1 MSHTGSMSITDS
13 IYLLMLGSG
22 LLGGFGHCAGMC
34 GPVVAAY
41 TLGIGLPAG
50 HMRTYPLPQVMYN
63 AGRITT
69 YSIMGGIMGMTGSF
83 AGIAASIERFQ
94 NLTMAT
100 VGLVMVILGL
110 ASTGWC
116 SLPKGSAGRNI
127 TAPVSAFVSRIIRFI
142 SATDTTGSVYVIGMV
157 TGFIPCG
164 LLYSAYIAA
173 AGTGATAGS
182 AAEGFLRGMS
192 MLFLFGLG
200 TAPALLLIGHI
211 TARKGEWIR
220 KRLYTAASL
229 FMIAI
234 GAIFIYRAFSG

>member
-1 MSHTGSMSITDS
+1 M
-13 IYLLMLGSG
+13 YLLMFGSG

-41 TLGIGLPAG
+41 TLGLSLPAAQRG
-50 HMRTYPLPQVMYN
+50 TYALPQVIYN

-69 YSIMGGIMGMTGSF
+69 YSIIGGIMGMTGSF
-83 AGIAASIERFQ
+83 AGVVASIEHFQ
-94 NLTMAT
+94 NLTMAA
-100 VGLVMVILGL
+100 VGVVMIILGL
-110 ASTGWC
+110 ATTGWFA
-116 SLPKGSAGRNI
+116 LPPCNTLRKI
-127 TAPVSAFVSRIIRFI
+127 TAPLSGFVNRMIRFI
-142 SATDTTGSVYVIGMV
+142 SATHTTGSVYVIGMA

-173 AGTGATAGS
+173 AGTGAAAGNP
-182 AAEGFLRGMS
+182 AEGFLKGMS

-220 KRLYTAASL
+220 KRLYAVASL
-229 FMIAI
+229 CMIAL
-234 GAIFIYRAFSG
+234 GVIFIYRAFRG

>member
-1 MSHTGSMSITDS
+1 MSMTDS

-22 LLGGFGHCAGMC
+22 LLGGVGHCAGMC
-34 GPVVAAY
+34 GPVVATY
-41 TLGIGLPAG
+41 TLGFSLQAG
-50 HMRTYPLPQVMYN
+50 HMRTYALPQVLYN

-83 AGIAASIERFQ
+83 AGVVKSIERFQ
-94 NLTMAT
+94 TMTMAAI
-100 VGLVMVILGL
+100 GMVMIILGL
-110 ASTGWC
+110 AATGWF
-116 SLPKGSAGRNI
+116 SLPKSRTGREI
-127 TAPVSAFVSRIIRFI
+127 ASPVTGFVNRVIRFI
-142 SATDTTGSVYVIGMV
+142 SATHTTGSVYVIGMA

-164 LLYSAYIAA
+164 LLYTAYIAA

-182 AAEGFLRGMS
+182 PVEGFLRGMS
-192 MLFLFGLG
+192 TLLLFGLG

-220 KRLYTAASL
+220 KRLYTVSSL

-234 GAIFIYRAFSG
+234 GAIFVYRAFCG

>member
-1 MSHTGSMSITDS
+1 MSNTDS
-13 IYLLMLGSG
+13 IYLLMFGSG

-41 TLGIGLPAG
+41 ALGLNLPAG
-50 HMRTYPLPQVMYN
+50 HTRTLALPQVMYN

-69 YSIMGGIMGMTGSF
+69 YSILGGLMGMTGSF
-83 AGIAASIERFQ
+83 AGFVASIERFQ
-94 NLTMAT
+94 NLTMAA
-100 VGLVMVILGL
+100 VGLVMIILGL
-110 ASTGWC
+110 AAAGWL
-116 SLPKGSAGRNI
+116 SLPKGSAGRTI
-127 TAPVSAFVSRIIRFI
+127 TDPLYGFVNRMIRFI
-142 SATDTTGSVYVIGMV
+142 STTHTGGSLYVIGMA

-173 AGTGATAGS
+173 AGSGATAGS

-211 TARKGEWIR
+211 TVRKGEWIR
-220 KRLYTAASL
+220 KRLYMVASL

>member
-1 MSHTGSMSITDS
+1 MSITDS
-13 IYLLMLGSG
+13 IYFLMFGSG
-22 LLGGFGHCAGMC
+22 LLGGVGHCAGMC

-41 TLGIGLPAG
+41 TLGLRLPAG
-50 HMRTYPLPQVMYN
+50 QMRTYALPQVLYN

-83 AGIAASIERFQ
+83 AGVVASIERFQ
-94 NLTMAT
+94 NLTMAA
-100 VGLVMVILGL
+100 VGMVMIILGL
-110 ASTGWC
+110 AATGWF
-116 SLPKGSAGRNI
+116 SLPKGSAGRKI
-127 TAPVSAFVSRIIRFI
+127 AAPISGFVGRLIRFI
-142 SATDTTGSVYVIGMV
+142 SATHTTGSVYVIGMA

-173 AGTGATAGS
+173 AGTGVTAGS

-220 KRLYTAASL
+220 KRLYTVASL

-234 GAIFIYRAFSG
+234 GTIFIYRAFRG